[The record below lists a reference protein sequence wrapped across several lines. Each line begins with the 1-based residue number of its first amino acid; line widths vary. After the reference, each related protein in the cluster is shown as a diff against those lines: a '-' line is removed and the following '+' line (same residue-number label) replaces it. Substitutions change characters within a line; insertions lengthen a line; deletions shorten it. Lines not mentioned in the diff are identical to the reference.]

1 LPNFSFKI
9 VCSLNACQLIQWIAQ
24 LRLLHTPQLAML
36 NPNAVQL
43 PSSTRFPGD
52 FPQVHT

>member
-1 LPNFSFKI
+1 MPQNSVYFH
-9 VCSLNACQLIQWIAQ
+9 AQ
-24 LRLLHTPQLAML
+24 LRLLRTPRLAML

-52 FPQVHT
+52 LPQVLT